1 MNQIPESQGLAPAPI
16 NLNDIDLELGAL
28 SSREN
33 VIINSNIS
41 DIDNDQEDIEDFE

>member
-1 MNQIPESQGLAPAPI
+1 MLAPA

-33 VIINSNIS
+33 VIIHSNIS